1 MLTVQKKTFSL
12 AGMSPKS
19 SNMTAKSGINTAD
32 TSKVYHLLVVGTD
45 ALTMPE
51 ISGDDISVEKVSG
64 CAREFLVVDH
74 LFCSCSDS
82 TKTFVHVRDVNEM
95 SAMYCA
101 SGASNSEFSESIKKS
116 LPLCGNTVYGY
127 KAPHKTGAGIRTP
140 QAIEAIHDAPASFFV
155 SAHTHTL
162 SMVGCMGLTSVR
174 LVSLI
179 ASSPNP
185 VQSTASELRTSGGG
199 YKPSIKEAATCWLLP
214 LPKNRNLSGL
224 SQQFAAICRQLPP
237 KFTISPQRLSRK
249 PAAFWRG
256 ITFAFLPD
264 VFAQGAHML
273 NYFRVAGC
281 ATARS
286 GELVEFVYIVD
297 ARSAI
302 SAKAEALN
310 QARNERLSHIQITRI
325 REVAA

>member
-1 MLTVQKKTFSL
+1 MLTAQKKTFSL

-32 TSKVYHLLVVGTD
+32 TSKAYHFMVVGAD
-45 ALTMPE
+45 ALTMSE
-51 ISGDDISVEKVSG
+51 ITVDGVSVEKVSG
-64 CAREFLVVDH
+64 CAREFLVVDD
-74 LFCSCSDS
+74 LLCSRSDS
-82 TKTFVHVRDVNEM
+82 TKIFVRTRDVNEM

-101 SGASNSEFSESIKKS
+101 SGSSNSEFSESIKKS

-224 SQQFAAICRQLPP
+224 SPQFAAIARQLPP
-237 KFTISPQRLSRK
+237 KFI
-249 PAAFWRG
+249 
-256 ITFAFLPD
+256 
-264 VFAQGAHML
+264 
-273 NYFRVAGC
+273 
-281 ATARS
+281 
-286 GELVEFVYIVD
+286 
-297 ARSAI
+297 
-302 SAKAEALN
+302 
-310 QARNERLSHIQITRI
+310 
-325 REVAA
+325 

>member
-1 MLTVQKKTFSL
+1 MIPVQKKTFSL

-19 SNMTAKSGINTAD
+19 SDMTAKSGINTAD

-45 ALTMPE
+45 ALTIPE
-51 ISGDDISVEKVSG
+51 ISGDDISIEKVSG
-64 CAREFLVVDH
+64 CARKFLVVDDV
-74 LFCSCSDS
+74 FRSCSDS

-224 SQQFAAICRQLPP
+224 SQPFAATCRQLPP
-237 KFTISPQRLSRK
+237 KFTISPQKLSRK